1 MKHAMTGK
9 RKQFEYAGICMEK
22 IVKSLWVN
30 LFLAGLSHLE
40 PLCTMVAVAAMFAAA
55 TNATAAAV
63 AASSLGH
70 AVNSGG

>member
-1 MKHAMTGK
+1 
-9 RKQFEYAGICMEK
+9 MEK

-55 TNATAAAV
+55 TNATAAA
-63 AASSLGH
+63 AASSGLGH
-70 AVNSGG
+70 AVK